1 MMNYIIGYLLLGV
14 LILSII
20 YISSRM
26 DKSKDAEDLRNI
38 YDLIGRGPK
47 SLKEKILDKLI
58 APVIAGT
65 LAILFWPGVIIW
77 VIKDRLSKRAYKN
90 KTKSKPKIFKVK
102 QEHLKDQV
110 SIEDIEAMEMV
121 TDPLN
126 AVPEIP
132 FGHLNSVW
140 KNFKEK
146 MQPEDKIWSFSA
158 QWISEW
164 GAKDQRTGYVMMNCE
179 EPVSFITTSIKH
191 IE

>member
-1 MMNYIIGYLLLGV
+1 MMNYIIAYLLLGV

-58 APVIAGT
+58 APVIAGM

-77 VIKDRLSKRAYKN
+77 VIKDRLLKRAYKN
-90 KTKSKPKIFKVK
+90 KTKSEPEIFKVK
-102 QEHLKDQV
+102 QEHLKAQV
-110 SIEDIEAMEMV
+110 SIEDIEAMEIV

-140 KNFKEK
+140 KSFKAK
-146 MQPEDKIWSFSA
+146 MQPEDEIWSFSA
-158 QWISEW
+158 LWISEW
-164 GAKDQRTGYVMMNCE
+164 GTKDQRTGYVMVKSDRPDNF
-179 EPVSFITTSIKH
+179 FITAIKYTD
-191 IE
+191 